1 MQKFVN
7 IDTISVG
14 GLDAGAGTVALELDI
29 PEEIL
34 IKRCVIN
41 CVNLENTNPFEVA
54 IVQTDEFG
62 SATSSDRFSKQRLV
76 RTEFGAPGSPVNLDF
91 TLTMRKL
98 AGSSVAVVIF
108 NHGAGANGFITK
120 ATYHY
125 LEV

>member
-7 IDTISVG
+7 FDTIGIG
-14 GLDAGAGTVALELDI
+14 GLGAGASTVALELDI

-41 CVNLENTNPFEVA
+41 VVNLENQNPFEVS
-54 IVQTDEFG
+54 IIQTDEFG
-62 SATSSDRFSKQRLV
+62 TAQSSDRLSKQRLV
-76 RTEFGAPGSPVNLDF
+76 RTEMGAPGAPVNLDF

-98 AGSSVAVVIF
+98 AGSSVAVVIS
-108 NHGAGANGFITK
+108 NHGPGANGFLTK